1 MIYLLAVLPVGAP
14 GLVLGL
20 SYVLAFNLRDSVIGL
35 LYGSAMLIGFCNFY
49 HYHSQ
54 GFLTIM
60 TGMRATPPA
69 LRETVVCMGGGITH
83 VLRDAVLPFML
94 PTIISTFF
102 FLFMRS
108 MVTLSAVIFLISPK
122 VNVAAVQVMRL
133 DEAGFVS
140 QAAAFSVCVMA
151 SVLAAML
158 LMQLIVK
165 ASILFQNCSHRPYA

>member
-1 MIYLLAVLPVGAP
+1 M
-14 GLVLGL
+14 
-20 SYVLAFNLRDSVIGL
+20 LAFNLPNSVLGL
-35 LYGSAMLIGFCNFY
+35 LYGSALLIAFCNFY

-69 LRETVVCMGGGITH
+69 LRETVMCMGGGLTH
-83 VLRDAVLPFML
+83 VLRDAVLPFMI

-122 VNVAAVQVMRL
+122 VSVASVQVMRL
-133 DEAGFVS
+133 DDSGLVS
-140 QAAAFSVCVMA
+140 QAAAFSICVMA
-151 SVLAAML
+151 SVLGAML
-158 LMQLIVK
+158 LMQLLMMATGK
-165 ASILFQNCSHRPYA
+165 RRRM